1 MTGQGGGCYTV
12 QWRKSRERKT
22 NMSIK
27 LIAADMDGTLLDSN
41 KQLPVGLFP
50 LIRALRARGVRF
62 APASGRQYYTL
73 YEQFGAIADEL
84 IYISENGAMVCD
96 GSEIVSFEAMPA
108 EEVCRAVET
117 VRQLP
122 GVYTVVSARDG
133 GVYENGDDPAF
144 VKNMKMYCARHK
156 GVPDLLEYVR
166 HEPVCKV
173 ALFCEGRA
181 EQVLLPAFAS
191 FADSSQIAL
200 SGADWVD
207 LMRPGMSK
215 GRAVSALCA
224 RLGITPAECMAFG
237 DYLNDLELLQAV
249 GEPYCMAN
257 GHETLKAA
265 AKYICPSNDED
276 GVCRTIRAVFGI
288 DKP

>member
-1 MTGQGGGCYTV
+1 MP
-12 QWRKSRERKT
+12 
-22 NMSIK
+22 IK
-27 LIAADMDGTLLDSN
+27 LIAADMDGTLLDSA
-41 KQLPVGLFP
+41 KQLPEGLFP

-73 YEQFGAIADEL
+73 YEQFGAIAEEL
-84 IYISENGAMVCD
+84 LYISENGAMVCD
-96 GSEIVSFEAMPA
+96 GSEIISFEAMPV

-117 VRQLP
+117 VRVLP
-122 GVYTVVSARDG
+122 GVYTI
-133 GVYENGDDPAF
+133 VYEDEDDPAF
-144 VKNMKMYCARHK
+144 LRNMKMYCARHR
-156 GVPDLLEYVR
+156 GVPDLLEFVR

-191 FADSSQIAL
+191 FAGTSQVAL

-215 GRAVSALCA
+215 GQAIGALCA
-224 RLGITPAECMAFG
+224 RLGITPDECMAFG

-249 GEPYCMAN
+249 GEPYAMAN
-257 GHETLKAA
+257 AHEALKKV
-265 AKYICPSNDED
+265 AKHICPSNDED
-276 GVCRTIRAVFGI
+276 GVCRTLRAVFGI